1 MVMED
6 VTREGI
12 QTDHPEAGDADPQ
25 WYQRLVESAPDAV
38 ILIDSEGRIVL
49 VNAQTERLF
58 GYPRSELLGQT
69 VEALIPER
77 YRRRHTVHRD
87 AYFAEP
93 KVRDMG
99 AGVELSGL
107 RRDGSEFPI
116 EISLSPLATAR
127 GMYATA
133 SVRDISSRRK
143 SQQQFRALLESAP
156 DAMVILDERGK
167 IQLVNAQT
175 ERMFGYQ
182 REALIG
188 KSVEVLIPERLRGNH
203 VGHRERYFQAPN
215 VREMGAGLDLWGRR
229 KDGSEFPIEISLSPM
244 ETETGTWATAAVR
257 DVTERMKAEA
267 RFRALLE
274 TAPDAMVIIGAGG
287 RIVLVNAQ
295 AERLFGYPRSEL
307 VGETVEKLI
316 PERLHGRHI
325 GHRSEYFHSPKV
337 RPMGM
342 GLELWGRRKDG
353 SEFPIEISLSP
364 METSDGQFATAAV
377 RDITDRKAVEEKLA
391 KYAESLRQSNAEL
404 EQFAYVAS
412 HDLQAPLRNV
422 VSFTQL
428 LQTELEIAP
437 DSDAHTYMEH
447 IVNSGAQMQVLIKDL
462 LSFSRVG
469 KQDVAMTAVDCEALF
484 RQVETQF
491 LAIARERNAE
501 ISHAPL
507 PTVCG
512 SPHEIKQLLQNLI
525 GNALKF
531 QKGPNPKVHV
541 SAVRDVEEW
550 TFSVRDQGIGIK
562 PEHHVRIFQIFQRL
576 HTTREYD
583 GSGVG
588 LAICQ
593 KIVTRHGGR
602 IWVESDGARGSTFHF
617 TLRVAGCP

>member
-127 GMYATA
+127 GIYATA

>member
-1 MVMED
+1 MAID
-6 VTREGI
+6 DATPDSPQAG
-12 QTDHPEAGDADPQ
+12 HPEAGDADPQ

-38 ILIDSEGRIVL
+38 ILMDSEGRIVL

-58 GYPRSELLGQT
+58 GYPRSELLGKT
-69 VEALIPER
+69 VETLIPER
-77 YRRRHTVHRD
+77 YRRGHTVHRD
-87 AYFAEP
+87 TYFTEP

-99 AGVELSGL
+99 AGVELAGR

-116 EISLSPLATAR
+116 EISLSPLKTAR

-167 IQLVNAQT
+167 IQLINAQT

-188 KSVEVLIPERLRGNH
+188 KTVEVLIPERLRGNH
-203 VGHRERYFQAPN
+203 VGHRERYFQVPN

-274 TAPDAMVIIGAGG
+274 TAPDAMVIIGTEG

-295 AERLFGYPRSEL
+295 AERVFGYPRAEL
-307 VGETVEKLI
+307 IGKTVEMLI
-316 PERLHGRHI
+316 PERLHGRHV
-325 GHRSEYFHSPKV
+325 GHRSQYFHSPKV

-342 GLELWGRRKDG
+342 GLELRGRRKDG

-364 METSDGQFATAAV
+364 MESADGHFATAAV
-377 RDITDRKAVEEKLA
+377 RDITDRKAVEERLA
-391 KYAESLRQSNAEL
+391 KYAESLHQSNQEL

-462 LSFSRVG
+462 LSFSRIG
-469 KQDVAMTAVDCEALF
+469 KQDEAMTTVDCEDLF

-491 LAIARERNAE
+491 LAVAREREAE
-501 ISHAPL
+501 ITHEPL

-512 SPHEIKQLLQNLI
+512 SPHELKQLMQNLV

-531 QKGPNPKVHV
+531 QRGQKPKVHV
-541 SAVRDVEEW
+541 SALRQGEEW
-550 TFSVRDQGIGIK
+550 TISVQDQGIGIK
-562 PEHHVRIFQIFQRL
+562 PEHHARIFQIFQRL

-602 IWVESDGARGSTFHF
+602 IWVESDGEHGSTFRF
-617 TLRVAGCP
+617 TLRSQGCS

>member
-1 MVMED
+1 MTED
-6 VTREGI
+6 DAKPGAA
-12 QTDHPEAGDADPQ
+12 QPSHSLAGEVDPL

-58 GYPRSELLGQT
+58 GYPRSELLGRT

-77 YRRRHTVHRD
+77 YRRGHTIHRD

-99 AGVELSGL
+99 AGVELSGR

-116 EISLSPLATAR
+116 EISLSPLSTAR
-127 GMYATA
+127 GIYATA
-133 SVRDISSRRK
+133 SVRDISARQK

-156 DAMVILDERGK
+156 DAMVILDERGA

-188 KSVEVLIPERLRGNH
+188 KSVEVLIPERLRGHH
-203 VGHRERYFQAPN
+203 VGHRERYFQQPN

-257 DVTERMKAEA
+257 DITERMKAEA
-267 RFRALLE
+267 RFRSLLE
-274 TAPDAMVIIGAGG
+274 TAPDAMVIIGADG

-295 AERLFGYPRSEL
+295 TEAVFGYPRSEL
-307 VGETVEKLI
+307 IGETVEKLI
-316 PERLHGRHI
+316 PERLHGRHV
-325 GHRSEYFHSPKV
+325 GHRSNYFHSPKV

-364 METSDGQFATAAV
+364 MDTSDGHIATAAV
-377 RDITDRKAVEEKLA
+377 RDITDRKGVEEKLA
-391 KYAESLRQSNAEL
+391 SYADSLRESNAEL

-428 LQTELEIAP
+428 LQAELEIAP
-437 DSDAHTYMEH
+437 GTEAHTYLEH
-447 IVNSGAQMQVLIKDL
+447 IVNSGTQMQVLIKDL

-469 KQDVAMTAVDCEALF
+469 KQDTAMTAVDCEDVL
-484 RQVETQF
+484 RRVESQF
-491 LAIARERNAE
+491 LAVTRERNAE
-501 ISHAPL
+501 ISHDPL
-507 PTVCG
+507 PSVCG
-512 SPHEIKQLLQNLI
+512 SQHELKQLLQNLV

-541 SAVRDVEEW
+541 SAVCDGEEW
-550 TFSVRDQGIGIK
+550 TFSVQDQGIGIK
-562 PEHHVRIFQIFQRL
+562 PEHQARIFQIFQRL
-576 HTTREYD
+576 HTAREYD

-593 KIVTRHGGR
+593 KIVARHGGR
-602 IWVESDGARGSTFHF
+602 IWVESDGEHGSTFRF
-617 TLRVAGCP
+617 TLPAADCP